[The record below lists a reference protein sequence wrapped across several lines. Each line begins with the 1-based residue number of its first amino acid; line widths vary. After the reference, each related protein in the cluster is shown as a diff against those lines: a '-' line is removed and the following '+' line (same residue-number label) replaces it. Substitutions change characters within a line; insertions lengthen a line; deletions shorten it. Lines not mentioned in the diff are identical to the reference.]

1 MNNLNNNKSKEH
13 RIGNKKLWQRVLSF
27 IVVFVL
33 VVNPLYS
40 GELFGLFDFSF
51 VMKAKAEE
59 EIPAYTPTND
69 VSVFSGS
76 TSFNFSNND
85 TDRVKF
91 VDYCY
96 YYCINKDNTFCN
108 AHKNDSLAINFTT
121 LGESFNF
128 MGLGNASV
136 PFAGRVSFI
145 SSGGMS
151 NIELSRAL
159 FSHVSTD
166 ARLTDNEAVP
176 NDITLEITKNSSASS
191 PILAD
196 YVHPGTGKGWKI
208 KVASGNTND
217 FAGVIGQI
225 EENASVTL
233 VFENASSANIANTAT
248 GNNDIK
254 DVGELCGIMKTG
266 SSLTVTDTSSA
277 RTAVSSANGSAGS
290 LVGKMEGTASLTLN
304 SGYPDFSSVSV
315 TSENGYA
322 GGLVGEMA
330 STATINGLLSPL
342 AIGGSVTG
350 TTGAGGLFGHY
361 INSASIFDLKDYNI
375 TTAVYAENC
384 GGVFGVLE
392 NSADSLT
399 IKNTSNTRS
408 VNVSSGSAATYA
420 TTGYF
425 GGIVGKYST
434 NALADSLIL
443 DAFSLTV
450 ASNASFASFGGAIG
464 LVDSVAY
471 IKADGMN
478 ITATGT
484 ARRDASDY
492 FGGLVGKTAASYG
505 VFIDLGD
512 FTLSADNSGLK
523 GGGVAGNFKNGVLR
537 LSGITD
543 MSGAKSQ
550 KGGQLVGVNDNV
562 LVYAL
567 GDGTNGTAYETG
579 WKFKRSNGS
588 QVDDLGT
595 WGEVVRTVSV
605 RIKKNDIEQN
615 IEQNIEQAGIVTI
628 GTGANLHKVTLSAAV
643 PSDMSNSTEFA
654 KTALNIM
661 INNGNNYGLFIFG
674 SGSSS
679 STLLGSTLSID
690 EDISLA
696 GTGITGFMRDGSDS
710 VGVFTGTLN
719 GNSHTITLATGQAY
733 GLTGSG
739 GAVSLSNDG
748 VGQIYTHKLNG
759 LFSVLGNTTANSSA
773 TVSDLKVAGSINVR
787 NKVDGMNIGG
797 VAAKNGGNV
806 TLSGVTVGD
815 STDTMTINYNE
826 ITNVTS
832 SGDTGK
838 NIGGLIGFVGT
849 NGVIDIQG
857 VSSVGASINLS
868 GSHQNYNNLGGIIG
882 NITASEFTVNAG
894 EVGDSSNKLT
904 VNARIDVSGVTA
916 VGDDSNSG
924 GLIGRIKDT
933 GSYGNRKVN
942 VNNVDFNGFTF
953 ANASNKNGGGI
964 LGYSWLNTTA
974 NINGLIVTDAT
985 INNCTTSGTAGGN
998 TDIGAMCYVAT
1009 GRWTVDDLTV
1019 TKLTMEDGAGAS
1031 LGMLVNMAYNGDK
1044 GLYLDVLNSGYTLTD
1059 KSGSTGITLPD
1070 SLDVYD
1076 ELAAYSALDVVK
1088 GTHSVTSGDKTI
1100 THGAGVVSINMNA
1113 GRHNPDADPADSYT
1127 EAKISVTGTYQNQLT
1142 SASSNSLGN
1151 TTYANENTR
1160 YYYNLDV
1167 LDKDIA
1173 GQNLLLWSVNK
1184 YAASNI
1190 NGLFVSTVSDNTLT
1204 GAADM
1209 TGLSF
1214 YPIEGKENYTISG
1227 LTLTMDYSGAYTAE
1241 SVFGTYNP
1249 TDGYTR
1255 DPAGTNQHYLM
1266 HSGLFLSLSNTKT
1279 LTISGSNT
1287 LKGSFLELS
1296 DVSGVLISGTSNGS
1310 IVSSN
1315 GSTLVLDG
1323 IIAKTTGNTVHST
1336 GYLLVNNITRVTS
1349 IDSADDITIKLE
1361 GISTTDTYSSGAT
1374 VAKSL
1379 LGAASGENLN
1389 IEFTKIKLDSRKS
1402 GTLSGNTALD
1412 NAYGTTHS
1420 IFTDSTL
1427 LASISTDD
1435 RAQLKYYYTIT
1446 EDWGSTGANGTR
1458 WVTYGKEIKD
1468 SVEYRDNNGSLEN
1481 KYDGSAYYTH
1491 PTTYQSGSAYDFST
1505 GFLPYV
1511 AEPFTAAQTN
1521 ALYYREL
1528 KVNVSAEGLTK
1539 GCGTYNDPYVITD
1552 GKQLTAVSR
1561 FISTGTT
1568 DELSKVNLPK
1578 AKDNYNS
1585 ITKNATGS
1593 RWCTDKTGTG
1603 YHLLFTPNS
1612 AGTGYENGSITWTKE
1627 NVQYYLA
1634 NAYYKIGDN
1643 IELSGDSST
1652 GFVGLGGTTANT
1664 AFRGVIVGE
1673 KKQDDSPKYSI
1684 TNNSGNPFIKVS
1696 NGSVIKDVNIL
1707 VNAETITLSQSAA
1720 AYNTAYFGYAST
1732 CQYYGGII
1740 GEIMG
1745 GDNIIDN
1752 SYVKY
1757 SYTDNSNVAHTT
1769 TITLT
1774 DNNSSK
1780 FGTIVPVGGY
1790 VGVVVFGG
1798 LIFKNMTAANTTV
1811 DNTGL
1816 KVYYKTNTSNN
1827 LAANTVAAKA
1837 AIYVNPIVG
1846 RVING
1851 YAVNET
1857 TKFSVDEDGKYQDD
1871 ATTERFSTANNAN
1884 SNLIHTLKNGTKH
1897 YTIADINKNEANK
1910 LSVTP
1915 PTDASTDG
1923 TINIP
1928 NSQAFFIL
1936 SLITQSCAGTATS
1949 ATGNYNTSLSYGI
1962 YSTKEYGESSNT
1974 DHVYGMSH
1982 IASYDQVGTNTSN
1995 KEDVPDYNNLAKDD
2009 KAARTAVPYIIRWYT
2024 AADSGNYPARCVTST
2039 SGYYDINLTG
2049 KTVYSTSFDANNQS
2063 IPLDEYTYQLPDSFR
2078 GLGSVGN
2085 WDCNN
2090 TLNSNAFSMKVNVFD
2105 GNDCI
2110 IDEDIYLN
2118 KYKSDNYFD
2127 TLHKGANQALGG
2139 STTIDNNNKTAFS
2152 ANTNTDNHG
2161 IGLFNSIISKDETG
2175 EIGHFILTGSVNTEI
2190 YSNTYKNSGQEEVFV
2205 GNVKTS
2211 IWLSVGGVVGWSRG
2225 FKGSTASYQQS
2236 LSFNKIA
2243 LNNLILSGDDL
2254 VGGLLAYSGLQ
2265 SKTKKVII
2273 KECSSNNISVKMS
2286 SANTADDAPKARNAI
2301 GCFVGKV
2308 QEGAVIIYGTSQMT
2322 NNSDITKFSTVT
2334 IGSYGFGNSNLD
2346 YRVAAGGL
2354 VGYAGNGC
2362 QAYDMKI
2369 SSCNSAVTIG
2379 LNSGTSY
2386 VGGIVGAMQPSTDG
2400 DTDCLAVFKNCTIE
2414 NINIAG
2420 QYAGGLYG
2428 GKWEYQNYNPYKIE
2442 IINCSLIGNNTVNN
2456 TITAKTYAGGFIA
2469 WAFVQTRNGDDYNIR
2484 IVDSK
2489 VSNYTISSAKDGYS
2503 GGFIGYCRAKNN
2515 SITCY
2520 IHDSSVEN
2528 CIIGQS
2534 GSVDYAGGIIGGV
2547 MKHEDNNILGYNI
2560 KLDNV
2565 SSPSTDRKGTW
2576 IGFVDLNDKNTSIQF
2591 SGMAVYGEKYNFTQN
2606 VGNRSD
2612 FSNASF
2618 VFADYSGASKNFITT
2633 TTNSSSA
2640 AKQEGDED
2648 SETEEFTVDSTTK
2661 TVTRVVTTVT
2671 VGDTVTTTETQTTV
2685 YPYISVSKADPVSD
2699 PSLTES
2705 SSVWAVHED
2714 TGTITYTVSNASAQ
2728 TVTVTTYKLAVS
2740 DYNSDDNVVMPKY
2753 PYVNVNP
2760 QSDMGTDKIISGDGA
2775 VLASS
2780 ASSTAAYSG
2789 KTAAS
2794 TMALKIY
2801 EDMYLTDPS
2810 ADNYSRRYTTF
2821 KTYNDDNTGVIY
2833 GNNKIDYYMKR
2844 TVTDD
2849 GDRISNY
2856 YSEKGYRSA
2865 QAYENFACIVIAN
2878 NTTAETTALIN
2889 RYAQLVTNT
2898 TTDYAGDDATND
2910 YFDIDVRSCKLQ
2922 DGKFV
2927 ADTSESASANAG
2939 LRYSNGEF
2947 SLNGAHAD
2955 SLSSADSFTLV
2966 DLQFKDPFDTDKIA
2980 YHLYIP
2986 VYTIKEMEVDFSVA
3000 VMNGTNSAS
3009 YNGGTET
3016 NPYATKLGLTGFDT
3030 HIDNLNTWFTTYIRY
3045 TYKHDDIE
3053 ALLDSGNLNWN
3064 HDKLFYVDKYE
3075 NNAVSMLPVNT
3086 YMILVD
3092 PNGDHDKK
3100 YQKSNDYSIT
3110 NNRITFDITKF
3121 KDSGGNF
3128 FKVSTFNELIAKKIS
3143 VTENGSYEGKY
3154 NLYNG
3159 ATPSNTGTTHYV
3171 YTKDA
3176 DGNPTYYEYVGS
3188 GGRYDLTLPAGDIYE
3203 NYYIS
3208 MYVPGAENDSHLYGY
3223 YIRTPEN
3230 FDAPTYASGTNNA
3243 ETRSVKINCVYVE
3256 ENKTNTDTENR
3267 QVYIGNVFDQTT
3279 ELTVMPPDLEID
3291 GGNHILNIYAQ
3302 TTITPKNGNVF
3313 AILQGINPNIYH
3325 SFNLF
3330 LDKKGENGVITNEIS
3345 GIESSGI
3352 DAWYS
3357 IGTPI
3362 PTDESAD
3369 MKGFQKIDAG
3379 NIDLDDN
3386 YINVITGDCSSSIS
3400 SNGVTIYSRIKLNFY
3415 DYESEFP
3422 QKVASDTGVSV
3433 RATSNLAYDT
3443 SSLAFSNMSEPL
3455 EEPIASKHI
3464 YYRQSLSTASVQYNA
3479 ITEPDSYDSDG
3490 LPSENYSRLGVSGKY
3505 SMNDYMPIDT
3515 TAQYNVQNIEDALDD
3530 ADSLLLT
3537 LSLQK
3542 KTDSPANSTP
3552 YTSAGYQNVSS
3563 LNDYWGAV
3571 ERDGNNEVAP
3581 NEATGAP
3588 VTDFGTNI
3596 LIKCGSYEHLITIPS
3611 NTTTFTLSI
3620 PKETTEIPGY
3630 VVDES
3635 GYIYIDIGFC
3645 AKTGTGFTD
3654 YANYKVNLSVKLKD
3668 EEEDITGSYADDYL
3682 IYTNAKV
3689 NHDFLKH
3696 N

>member
-196 YVHPGTGKGWKI
+196 YVHPGTGNGWKI

-266 SSLTVTDTSSA
+266 SSLTVTDASSA
-277 RTAVSSANGSAGS
+277 RAAVSSANGNAGS
-290 LVGKMEGTASLTLN
+290 LVGKMEGTASLTLS
-304 SGYPDFSSVSV
+304 SGYPAFSSVSV
-315 TSENGYA
+315 TSEKGYA

-361 INSASIFDLKDYNI
+361 INSASTFDLKDYNI

-392 NSADSLT
+392 NSAGSLT
-399 IKNTSNTRS
+399 IKNTGNTRS
-408 VNVSSGSAATYA
+408 VNVSSGNAATYA

-425 GGIVGKYST
+425 GGIAGKYST
-434 NALADSLIL
+434 NALSDSLIL

-464 LVDSVAY
+464 LVDSAAY

-567 GDGTNGTAYETG
+567 GTGTNGTAYETG
-579 WKFKRSNGS
+579 WTFKRSNGS

-595 WGEVVRTVSV
+595 WGEVVRIS
-605 RIKKNDIEQN
+605 N
-615 IEQNIEQAGIVTI
+615 IENSTNGVLTLDSTNHTVTVKAAQTSI
-628 GTGANLHKVTLSAAV
+628 GTQTDLV
-643 PSDMSNSTEFA
+643 
-654 KTALNIM
+654 KTALNIQL
-661 INNGNNYGLFIFG
+661 NQGSDYDCLKFT
-674 SGSSS
+674 SGSANTRSS
-679 STLLGSTLSID
+679 LLGSTLAITADLSF
-690 EDISLA
+690 EN
-696 GTGITGFMRDGSDS
+696 TGITGFMRDGSDS
-710 VGVFTGTLN
+710 IGVFTGTLN
-719 GNSHTITLATGQAY
+719 GNSHTITLAIGQAY

-739 GAVSLSNDG
+739 SAVSLSNDG

-759 LFSVLGNTTANSSA
+759 LFSVLGNPTANSSA

-826 ITNVTS
+826 ITNVS
-832 SGDTGK
+832 SSADTGK
-838 NIGGLIGFVGT
+838 NIGGLIGFVGE
-849 NGVIDIQG
+849 NGTINIQG
-857 VSSVGASINLS
+857 LTSVGATINLS
-868 GSHQNYNNLGGIIG
+868 GSHQNYNNLGGAIG
-882 NITASEFTVNAG
+882 SVTASTFTVNAG

-904 VNARIDVSGVTA
+904 VKINVNVSGVTA
-916 VGDDSNSG
+916 VGNDSNSG

-933 GSYGNRKVN
+933 GSYGSRIVN
-942 VNNVDFNGFTF
+942 VNNVDFNGCTL

-974 NINGLIVTDAT
+974 NIKGLTVTSAT
-985 INNCTTSGTAGGN
+985 INNRTTDGAEGGN
-998 TDIGAMCYVAT
+998 TDIGAVCYEAT
-1009 GRWTVDDLTV
+1009 GKWVVDSLTV
-1019 TKLTMEDGAGAS
+1019 SS
-1031 LGMLVNMAYNGDK
+1031 LSMPKGGGNSFGMLVNKAYTGSSGAYTG
-1044 GLYLDVLNSGYTLTD
+1044 GLYLDVLNSGYTLTAATLTEV
-1059 KSGSTGITLPD
+1059 TGK
-1070 SLDVYD
+1070 YD
-1076 ELAAYSALDVVK
+1076 EIAAYTAESAADILT
-1088 GTHSVTSGDKTI
+1088 G
-1100 THGAGVVSINMNA
+1100 GAGVISINMNSSRS
-1113 GRHNPDADPADSYT
+1113 GTD
-1127 EAKISVTGTYQNQLT
+1127 VTVTTNGTYSNKLSTFSGKVNDT
-1142 SASSNSLGN
+1142 S
-1151 TTYANENTR
+1151 R
-1160 YYYNLDV
+1160 YYYNLDIMNKTENV
-1167 LDKDIA
+1167 
-1173 GQNLLLWSVNK
+1173 QNIMLWSVNK
-1184 YAASNI
+1184 YVYTDLADEFDTS
-1190 NGLFVSTVSDNTLT
+1190 LTTTLSGT
-1204 GAADM
+1204 ADM

-1214 YPIEGKENYTISG
+1214 YPVALADGISIG
-1227 LTLTMDYSGAYTAE
+1227 DLTLTLDYAGIFAKT
-1241 SVFGTYNP
+1241 GT
-1249 TDGYTR
+1249 TM
-1255 DPAGTNQHYLM
+1255 DPAVANQHFLM
-1266 HSGLFLSLSNTKT
+1266 HSGLFLNSSAGNT
-1279 LTISGSNT
+1279 LTINGT
-1287 LKGSFLELS
+1287 LALNGNFLE
-1296 DVSGVLISGTSNGS
+1296 VGKYKGVLISDTMRGTLTCTSGS
-1310 IVSSN
+1310 IVLN
-1315 GSTLVLDG
+1315 GITP
-1323 IIAKTTGNTVHST
+1323 KTTAAANYSN
-1336 GYLLVNNITRVTS
+1336 GYLLINNIKRA
-1349 IDSADDITIKLE
+1349 DSTVAIPELKLYNV
-1361 GISTTDTYSSGAT
+1361 STGTGYTAGTA

-1379 LGAASGENLN
+1379 IGPAVGPGLKMTFS
-1389 IEFTKIKLDSRKS
+1389 KIKLDGATS
-1402 GTLSGNTALD
+1402 T
-1412 NAYGTTHS
+1412 S
-1420 IFTDSTL
+1420 IFGESTL
-1427 LASISTDD
+1427 VKSIKTDQNG
-1435 RAQLKYYYTIT
+1435 QLIYNFTWDD
-1446 EDWGSTGANGTR
+1446 DWGDANSDNNADR
-1458 WVTYGKEIKD
+1458 NVTYGKELSD
-1468 SVEYRDNNGSLEN
+1468 SSHSGSVEYADKETKYASGTGTEKHRWFVNPANNTEL
-1481 KYDGSAYYTH
+1481 SA
-1491 PTTYQSGSAYDFST
+1491 ALDFSSYR
-1505 GFLPYV
+1505 PYV
-1511 AEPFTAAQTN
+1511 YQPFTNNTPDTDGY
-1521 ALYYREL
+1521 YYREIM
-1528 KVNVSAEGLTK
+1528 VNVEAEGLVY
-1539 GCGTYNDPYVITD
+1539 GCGTYNDPY
-1552 GKQLTAVSR
+1552 Q
-1561 FISTGTT
+1561 ISTPAQLQSVAAFLKDNALATT
-1568 DELSKVNLPK
+1568 LGNVNLPK
-1578 AKDNYNS
+1578 
-1585 ITKNATGS
+1585 TKPSSFTSGA
-1593 RWCTDKTGTG
+1593 RWCEDNHGLYEASGTSFIKPTGG
-1603 YHLLFTPNS
+1603 ADWNRDD
-1612 AGTGYENGSITWTKE
+1612 
-1627 NVQYYLA
+1627 VQKYLA
-1634 NAYYKIGDN
+1634 NAYYKVTTDITLD
-1643 IELSGDSST
+1643 D
-1652 GFVGLGGTTANT
+1652 FVGLGGTTANT
-1664 AFRGVIVGE
+1664 AFRGVIVGSGTNNG
-1673 KKQDDSPKYSI
+1673 DPTVTI
-1684 TNNSGNPFIKVS
+1684 TNTTDKPFINVS
-1696 NGSVIKDVNIL
+1696 NGCVIKDINFVVANNSIEI
-1707 VNAETITLSQSAA
+1707 NQTKR
-1720 AYNTAYFGYAST
+1720 AYNDAYFGYDYSSGNV
-1732 CQYYGGII
+1732 CKFYGGII

-1752 SYVKY
+1752 SYVTYNYIDTESNSKT
-1757 SYTDNSNVAHTT
+1757 SKIVLKGTDGY
-1769 TITLT
+1769 
-1774 DNNSSK
+1774 
-1780 FGTIVPVGGY
+1780 GTIVPVGGY
-1790 VGVVVFGG
+1790 VGVVVFGS
-1798 LIFKNMTAANTTV
+1798 LIFKNMTVLDTVGEGTVLRANNSHLTV
-1811 DNTGL
+1811 NYTG
-1816 KVYYKTNTSNN
+1816 KSYN
-1827 LAANTVAAKA
+1827 LADNSNQEAWA

-1857 TKFSVDEDGKYQDD
+1857 ETNNEKGTTGRFSVTENNTYHDD
-1871 ATTERFSTANNAN
+1871 ANSGAGSERSGNA
-1884 SNLIHTLKNGTKH
+1884 HTLKNGKKH
-1897 YTIADINKNEANK
+1897 YSIADINKSEANK
-1910 LSVTP
+1910 LSFGVMGTNNSVTNIVP
-1915 PTDASTDG
+1915 ANTSTDG

-1949 ATGNYNTSLSYGI
+1949 ASGDYSTSLSYGTN
-1962 YSTKEYGESSNT
+1962 ST
-1974 DHVYGMSH
+1974 VYGMSH
-1982 IASYDQVGTNTSN
+1982 NADYSDVGKLNINITNT
-1995 KEDVPDYNNLAKDD
+1995 DYGYASDD
-2009 KAARTAVPYIIRWYT
+2009 TAANTAVPYIIRWYT
-2024 AADSGNYPARCVTST
+2024 ADNSNNYPARCVTS
-2039 SGYYDINLTG
+2039 SNGYYNINLTA
-2049 KTVYSTSFDANNQS
+2049 KTTYSVDS
-2063 IPLDEYTYQLPDSFR
+2063 YTYQLPDSFR
-2078 GLGSVGN
+2078 GLGSVGFYDYN
-2085 WDCNN
+2085 TTILNN
-2090 TLNSNAFSMKVNVFD
+2090 KYSMKVDSFN
-2105 GNDCI
+2105 GNGCT
-2110 IDEDIYLN
+2110 IDQDIYLN
-2118 KYKSDNYFD
+2118 KFETDNYFD
-2127 TLHKGANQALGG
+2127 TLHKGENQNLDDA
-2139 STTIDNNNKTAFS
+2139 TNNGIAFTG
-2152 ANTNTDNHG
+2152 NTYNNTPPDNHG
-2161 IGLFNSIISKDETG
+2161 IGLFDSIILKTRITD
-2175 EIGHFILTGSVNTEI
+2175 FVLTGSVNTEI
-2190 YSNTYKNSGQEEVFV
+2190 YSNSYSISNQEKNYVNTKNDNSKVLWLSSGGVCGWIRAGVTGEFSFIDLNDLTVSGADFV
-2205 GNVKTS
+2205 GG
-2211 IWLSVGGVVGWSRG
+2211 IIG
-2225 FKGSTASYQQS
+2225 F
-2236 LSFNKIA
+2236 
-2243 LNNLILSGDDL
+2243 
-2254 VGGLLAYSGLQ
+2254 SGL
-2265 SKTKKVII
+2265 SDAKKYFTI
-2273 KECSSNNISVKMS
+2273 KQCNANNISVEMTSARNIES
-2286 SANTADDAPKARNAI
+2286 SAKARNGI
-2301 GCFVGKV
+2301 GCFVGKI
-2308 QEGAVIIYGTSQMT
+2308 QEGAVYIYGTSAMD
-2322 NNSDITKFSTVT
+2322 NNNNLNDYSFVKINSFKFANDSLNYYT
-2334 IGSYGFGNSNLD
+2334 
-2346 YRVAAGGL
+2346 AAGGL

-2362 QAYDMKI
+2362 KVYDMKVMP
-2369 SSCNSAVTIG
+2369 SEGKTVTIG
-2379 LNSGTSY
+2379 NNNIKF
-2386 VGGIVGAMQPSTDG
+2386 VGGFVGAMQSKDSGGTSG
-2400 DTDCLAVFKNCTIE
+2400 VAVFRNCTVE
-2414 NINIAG
+2414 RINLIGNYVGGFYGGKWDSNWTTYSLTFDNCKVIGLSSSHNTIVGNNLDAEG
-2420 QYAGGLYG
+2420 YAGGLIGRLYPYTNIVKVN
-2428 GKWEYQNYNPYKIE
+2428 GKDTVTHNVLIKDCMISNYD
-2442 IINCSLIGNNTVNN
+2442 
-2456 TITAKTYAGGFIA
+2456 ITALTTKQSY
-2469 WAFVQTRNGDDYNIR
+2469 V
-2484 IVDSK
+2484 
-2489 VSNYTISSAKDGYS
+2489 
-2503 GGFIGYCRAKNN
+2503 GGFIGYAN
-2515 SITCY
+2515 SASNSVTCY
-2520 IHDSSVEN
+2520 LHDSSVEN
-2528 CIIGQS
+2528 CKLGAN
-2534 GSVDYAGGIIGGV
+2534 GNYAGGIIGQIAYRD
-2547 MKHEDNNILGYNI
+2547 KNKAQSNQLLGYNI
-2560 KLDNV
+2560 KLDTITTNAV
-2565 SSPSTDRKGTW
+2565 NKMGAW
-2576 IGFVDLNDKNTSIQF
+2576 IGYVTSDNNNNKTSIQF
-2591 SGMAVYGEKYNFTQN
+2591 AGLAVYGTGFTKN
-2606 VGNRSD
+2606 VGND
-2612 FSNASF
+2612 ATLGTASF

-2648 SETEEFTVDSTTK
+2648 SETETFTADSTAK
-2661 TVTRVVTTVT
+2661 TVSRAVTIVS
-2671 VGDTVTTTETQTTV
+2671 VGDTETTTETQTTV
-2685 YPYISVSKADPVSD
+2685 YPYISVSTADPVSNT
-2699 PSLTES
+2699 SLTEN

-2714 TGTITYTVSNASAQ
+2714 AGTITYTVSDASAQ

-2927 ADTSESASANAG
+2927 ADTSVSASANAG

-3009 YNGGTET
+3009 YNDGTET

-3045 TYKHDDIE
+3045 TYKRDDIE

-3075 NNAVSMLPVNT
+3075 NIAVSMLPVNT

-3121 KDSGGNF
+3121 KDSDGND

-3143 VTENGSYEGKY
+3143 VTENGSKEGKY
-3154 NLYNG
+3154 NLYTG
-3159 ATPSNTGTTHYV
+3159 AGTPSNTGTTHYV

-3176 DGNPTYYEYVGS
+3176 DGNQTYYEYVGS

-3369 MKGFQKIDAG
+3369 MKGFPKIDAG
-3379 NIDLDDN
+3379 NIDLEDN

-3400 SNGVTIYSRIKLNFY
+3400 SNGVTIYSRIKLNFD

-3542 KTDSPANSTP
+3542 KTDSPPNTTP
-3552 YTSAGYQNVSS
+3552 YTAAGYQNVSS

-3588 VTDFGTNI
+3588 VTDSGTNI

-3611 NTTTFTLSI
+3611 NKTTFTLSI

-3630 VVDES
+3630 VVDEN

-3654 YANYKVNLSVKLKD
+3654 YANYKVNLSVKLRD
-3668 EEEDITGSYADDYL
+3668 STEDITGSYADDYL

>member
-1 MNNLNNNKSKEH
+1 MRYMNNNKSEKPKLF
-13 RIGNKKLWQRVLSF
+13 RSNKKLWQRILSF
-27 IVVFVL
+27 ITVFAL
-33 VVNPLYS
+33 VINTMYS
-40 GELFGLFDFSF
+40 GGLFGLFNFST
-51 VMKAKAEE
+51 VMTVRAEE
-59 EIPAYTPTND
+59 EPPAYSPTN
-69 VSVFSGS
+69 SVDHFSG
-76 TSFNFSNND
+76 TAFSFDYSAEGVREFI
-85 TDRVKF
+85 
-91 VDYCY
+91 DYCY
-96 YYCINKDNTFCN
+96 YYSVNEGGTFCGD
-108 AHKNDSLAINFTT
+108 HSGDT
-121 LGESFNF
+121 LSITFPEIADNLGF
-128 MGLGNASV
+128 MGLGNATT
-136 PFAGRVSFI
+136 PFAGSVRFVA
-145 SSGGMS
+145 S
-151 NIELSRAL
+151 NGRGNITLPRAL
-159 FSHVSTD
+159 FNHVSTD
-166 ARLTDNEAVP
+166 ARITDNSG
-176 NDITLEITKNSSASS
+176 NNITLEITKNSTASS

-196 YVHPGTGKGWKI
+196 YVHPGTNASDWSI
-208 KVASGNTND
+208 EVASGNTNA
-217 FAGVIGQI
+217 FAGAIGQI
-225 EENASVTL
+225 ETDANVVLS
-233 VFENASSANIANTAT
+233 FNNASSATVSNTAS
-248 GNNDIK
+248 GASDIK

-266 SSLTVTDTSSA
+266 SSLTVTDTSTS
-277 RTAVSSANGSAGS
+277 RPAVSSSNGNAGS

-304 SGYPDFSSVSV
+304 SGYPGFSGVSV
-315 TSENGYA
+315 TSEKGYA
-322 GGLVGEMA
+322 GGLVGEMI
-330 STATINGLLSPL
+330 STAAINGLSTPE

-350 TTGAGGLFGHY
+350 TTGAGGLYGHY
-361 INSASIFDLKDYNI
+361 TNSAAEFDLKDYNI

-392 NSADSLT
+392 NNASSLT
-399 IKNTSNTRS
+399 IKKTGNTGS
-408 VNVSSGSAATYA
+408 VSVSSGSASTYA
-420 TTGYF
+420 ATGYF
-425 GGIVGKYST
+425 GGIAGKYST
-434 NALADSLIL
+434 GALTDSLIL
-443 DAFSLTV
+443 DSFSLTA

-464 LVDSVAY
+464 LVDSAAY
-471 IKADGMN
+471 IKADGMS

-484 ARRDASDY
+484 SKRDAADY
-492 FGGLVGKTAASYG
+492 FGGLVGKTSASKG
-505 VFIDLGD
+505 VFIDLGN

-537 LSGITD
+537 LSGITN

-567 GDGTNGTAYETG
+567 GTGSNGTAYETG
-579 WKFKRSNGS
+579 WSFKRSNGS

-595 WGEVVRTVSV
+595 WGEVVR
-605 RIKKNDIEQN
+605 IADIEDTTN
-615 IEQNIEQAGIVTI
+615 GVLTLDSTNHTVTVKGAQTSM
-628 GTGANLHKVTLSAAV
+628 GTQTDLV
-643 PSDMSNSTEFA
+643 
-654 KTALNIM
+654 KTALNIQL
-661 INNGNNYGLFIFG
+661 NQGSNYDCLKFTSGNANTR
-674 SGSSS
+674 
-679 STLLGSTLSID
+679 STLLGTTLALTANLSF
-690 EDISLA
+690 A
-696 GTGITGFMRDGSDS
+696 NTGITGFMRDGSDS
-710 VGVFTGTLN
+710 VGVFSGTLN

-739 GAVSLSNDG
+739 GAVSSSSEG

-759 LFSVLGNTTANSSA
+759 LFSVLGNTTENSSA
-773 TVSDLKVAGSINVR
+773 TVSSLKIAGAIDVH
-787 NKVDGMNIGG
+787 NKVDSMNIGG
-797 VAAKNGGNV
+797 IAAKNGGNV

-826 ITNVTS
+826 ITNVS
-832 SGDTGK
+832 SSADTGK
-838 NIGGLIGFVGT
+838 NVGGFIGFVGT
-849 NGVIDIQG
+849 DGVIGIQG
-857 VSSVGASINLS
+857 VSSVGATINLS
-868 GSHQNYNNLGGIIG
+868 GSHQNYNNFGGAIG
-882 NITASEFTVNAG
+882 NITASKFTINAG
-894 EVGDSSNKLT
+894 ELVDSNNKLT
-904 VNARIDVSGVTA
+904 INATVGISGVTA

-974 NINGLIVTDAT
+974 NIKGLTVTDAT

-1031 LGMLVNMAYNGDK
+1031 LGMLVNMAYYGDK

-1142 SASSNSLGN
+1142 SASSDSLGN
-1151 TTYANENTR
+1151 TAYANENTR

-1167 LDKDIA
+1167 LGNTDA
-1173 GQNLLLWSVNK
+1173 GQNILLWSVNK

-1190 NGLFVSTVSDNTLT
+1190 NGLFVSSVSNNTLS
-1204 GAADM
+1204 GAANM

-1214 YPIEGKENYTISG
+1214 YPIEGKEDYTISG
-1227 LTLTMDYSGAYTAE
+1227 LTLTMDYSGAYAAE

-1255 DPAGTNQHYLM
+1255 DPAEANQHYLM

-1296 DVSGVLISGTSNGS
+1296 DVSGVLISGTCNGS

-1323 IIAKTTGNTVHST
+1323 IIAKTTGNTAHST

-1349 IDSADDITIKLE
+1349 IDSADDITIRLE

-1389 IEFTKIKLDSRKS
+1389 IEFTKIKLDSRES

-1446 EDWGSTGANGTR
+1446 EDWGSTGTNGTR

-1481 KYDGSAYYTH
+1481 KYDGSTYYTH

-1528 KVNVSAEGLTK
+1528 KVNVSAEGLTR

-1578 AKDNYNS
+1578 AKANYDS
-1585 ITKNATGS
+1585 IGENTSGA
-1593 RWCTDKTGTG
+1593 RWCTDKTGDG
-1603 YHLLFTPNS
+1603 FHLQFTPNS
-1612 AGTGYENGSITWTKE
+1612 AGTGYENGSITWNAV

-1634 NAYYKIGDN
+1634 NAYYKISDN

-1652 GFVGLGGTTANT
+1652 GFVGLGGTSANT
-1664 AFRGVIVGE
+1664 AFRGVIVGD
-1673 KKQDDSPKYSI
+1673 KNQDGTPKYSI

-1696 NGSVIKDVNIL
+1696 NGSVIKDVNVL
-1707 VNAETITLSQSAA
+1707 VNAGTITLTQSAA
-1720 AYNTAYFGYAST
+1720 AYNNAYFGYDSK

-1757 SYTDNSNVAHTT
+1757 SYTDSNKVAHAT

-1774 DNNSSK
+1774 DNNSSNSK

-1798 LIFKNMTAANTTV
+1798 LIFKNMTATNTTR

-1816 KVYYKTNTSNN
+1816 VVYYKNNTTNN
-1827 LAANTVAAKA
+1827 LASNTVAAKA

-1846 RVING
+1846 RVINA

-1857 TKFSVDEDGKYQDD
+1857 ETNAEKGTTGRFSVTENNTYHDD
-1871 ATTERFSTANNAN
+1871 ANSGAGTARTGNV
-1884 SNLIHTLKNGTKH
+1884 HTLKNGKKH
-1897 YTIADINKNEANK
+1897 YTIADINKSETNK
-1910 LSVTP
+1910 LSFGIAGNNNSVTNIVP
-1915 PTDASTDG
+1915 ADASTDG

-1928 NSQAFFIL
+1928 NAQAFFIL
-1936 SLITQSCAGTATS
+1936 SLITQSCAGTAQT
-1949 ATGNYNTSLSYGI
+1949 ANGNYNTSLSYGI

-1982 IASYDQVGTNTSN
+1982 NADYSDVGKATRDTDYGYASADTA
-1995 KEDVPDYNNLAKDD
+1995 AK
-2009 KAARTAVPYIIRWYT
+2009 TAVPYIIRWYT
-2024 AADSGNYPARCVTST
+2024 AANSNNYPARCVTST
-2039 SGYYDINLTG
+2039 KGYYDINLTA
-2049 KTVYSTSFDANNQS
+2049 KTTYSVDS
-2063 IPLDEYTYQLPDSFR
+2063 YTYQLPDSFR

-2085 WDCNN
+2085 YDFEN
-2090 TLNSNAFSMKVNVFD
+2090 TLLSNKFCMKVDVFN
-2105 GNDCI
+2105 GNNCT

-2118 KYKSDNYFD
+2118 KFKADNYFD
-2127 TLHKGANQALGG
+2127 TLHKGNNQVLNG
-2139 STTIDNNNKTAFS
+2139 DNNKTTYS

-2225 FKGSTASYQQS
+2225 YKGNNASYQQS

-2322 NNSDITKFSTVT
+2322 NNSEITKFSTVT

-2428 GKWEYQNYNPYKIE
+2428 GKWEFNNYNPYKIE
-2442 IINCSLIGNNTVNN
+2442 IINCSLIGNSAANN
-2456 TITAKTYAGGFIA
+2456 TITARTYAGGFIA

-2633 TTNSSSA
+2633 TTNSSFA
-2640 AKQEGDED
+2640 AKQEGDES
-2648 SETEEFTVDSTTK
+2648 SETEVFTADSTAK
-2661 TVTRVVTTVT
+2661 TVSRAVTIVS
-2671 VGDTVTTTETQTTV
+2671 VGDTETTTETQTTV
-2685 YPYISVSKADPVSD
+2685 YPYISVSTADPVSNT
-2699 PSLTES
+2699 SLTEN

-2714 TGTITYTVSNASAQ
+2714 AGTITYTVSDASAQ

-2775 VLASS
+2775 VLAGS
-2780 ASSTAAYSG
+2780 ASDTAAYSG
-2789 KTAAS
+2789 KTAES

-2801 EDMYLTDPS
+2801 EDLTAASSSP
-2810 ADNYSRRYTTF
+2810 NYSRRYTTF
-2821 KTYNDDNTGVIY
+2821 KAYNDADTGKIFN
-2833 GNNKIDYYMKR
+2833 NNKIDYYLKR
-2844 TVTDD
+2844 STDED
-2849 GDRISNY
+2849 GDRISTY
-2856 YSEKGYRSA
+2856 QAEKGELPYGVD
-2865 QAYENFACIVIAN
+2865 NFAVVVIAN
-2878 NTTAETTALIN
+2878 NETTETTNLIN
-2889 RYAQLVTNT
+2889 RYIQLVTNT
-2898 TTDYAGDDATND
+2898 STDYTDASD
-2910 YFDIDVRSCKLQ
+2910 YYSIDVKNCNYVG
-2922 DGKFV
+2922 GKFV
-2927 ADTSESASANAG
+2927 TDNTAPG
-2939 LRYSNGEF
+2939 LTWTAPDGDDKGTF
-2947 SLNGAHAD
+2947 ALNGA
-2955 SLSSADSFTLV
+2955 SADSKRENTFTLV
-2966 DLQFKDPFDTDKIA
+2966 DVQFKDPFNTDNIA

-2986 VYTIKEMEVDFSVA
+2986 VYTIKEIEVSFSAA
-3000 VMNGTNSAS
+3000 VMNGTNSVS
-3009 YNGGTET
+3009 YAGGVESS
-3016 NPYATKLGLTGFDT
+3016 NPYSSKLAVSARDT
-3030 HIDNLNTWFTTYIRY
+3030 HVDNLNTWYTTYIRY
-3045 TYKHDDIE
+3045 TYSHDDIVGM
-3053 ALLDSGNLNWN
+3053 LDSGNLNWN
-3064 HDKLFYVDKYE
+3064 HDKYFYIDK
-3075 NNAVSMLPVNT
+3075 NALGATSMLTTDT

-3100 YQKSNDYSIT
+3100 YQVSLNSTDFAVD
-3110 NNRITFDITKF
+3110 NNRIVFDLRKF
-3121 KDSGGNF
+3121 KDSNNTAF
-3128 FKVSTFNELIAKKIS
+3128 RVSTFNELIAQKI
-3143 VTENGSYEGKY
+3143 TATPNGSNEGKY
-3154 NLYNG
+3154 DLYSG
-3159 ATPSNTGTTHYV
+3159 TPSNTGDTHYV
-3171 YTKDA
+3171 YTKSA
-3176 DGNPTYYEYVGS
+3176 NGTPTYYQYVGS
-3188 GGRYDLTLPAGDIYE
+3188 GGGYDLSLPAGDIYE

-3208 MYVPGAENDSHLYGY
+3208 MFVPGDEDDDSLYGY

-3230 FDAPTYASGTNNA
+3230 FEAPNYESGTNNA
-3243 ETRSVKINCVYVE
+3243 ITKSAKINCVYVGSNE
-3256 ENKTNTDTENR
+3256 TNTNTVNR
-3267 QVYIGNVFDQTT
+3267 QVYIGNLFEQST
-3279 ELTVMPPDLEID
+3279 ELTVLPNDLEID
-3291 GGNHILNIYAQ
+3291 NGNHILNIYAK
-3302 TTITPKNGNVF
+3302 TTITPKDANVIT
-3313 AILQGINPNIYH
+3313 ILNSVNADLYH
-3325 SFNLF
+3325 SFNVF
-3330 LDKKGENGVITNEIS
+3330 LDRKGENGLTTNNIS
-3345 GIESSGI
+3345 GLDPETDATDIQ
-3352 DAWYS
+3352 AWYR
-3357 IGTPI
+3357 IGTAI
-3362 PTDESAD
+3362 PTGDEANMNDTGIVSINA
-3369 MKGFQKIDAG
+3369 A
-3379 NIDLDDN
+3379 NIDLEDN
-3386 YINVITGDCSSSIS
+3386 YINVVTVDGGQTILQSG
-3400 SNGVTIYSRIKLNFY
+3400 GVTIYSRIRLDFD
-3415 DYESEFP
+3415 DYASEFP
-3422 QKVASDTGVSV
+3422 QKVANDTGVSV
-3433 RATSNLAYDT
+3433 RAASNLAYDST
-3443 SSLAFSNMSEPL
+3443 SLAFSNMSEPL
-3455 EEPIASKHI
+3455 EEPSATKHI
-3464 YYRQSLSTASVQYNA
+3464 YYRQSYSSASMKYYA
-3479 ITEPDSYDSDG
+3479 ESDLDCYDEDG
-3490 LPSENYSRLGVSGKY
+3490 SPSENYSKIGVSGKY
-3505 SMNDYMPIDT
+3505 SMNTYMPIDT
-3515 TAQYNVQNIEDALDD
+3515 TAQYNVQNIENALPD
-3530 ADSLLLT
+3530 ADSLILT

-3542 KTDSPANSTP
+3542 KTDYPTGGP
-3552 YTSAGYQNVSS
+3552 YTSANYQNVSPIS
-3563 LNDYWGAV
+3563 NYWGAV
-3571 ERDGNNEVAP
+3571 QRDGSYEVAP
-3581 NEATGAP
+3581 NASGAP
-3588 VTDFGTNI
+3588 VTDSGTNLHI
-3596 LIKCGSYEHLITIPS
+3596 SCGSYDDLVTVPANAE
-3611 NTTTFTLSI
+3611 TFTMTI
-3620 PKETTEIPGY
+3620 PKEATGVSGY
-3630 VVDES
+3630 TVDEN
-3635 GYIYIDIGFC
+3635 GYIYIHVSFN
-3645 AKTGTGFTD
+3645 AKTGAGFTE
-3654 YANYKVNLSVKLKD
+3654 YANYKVNISAKLSNTSSG
-3668 EEEDITGSYADDYL
+3668 DISGSYADDYL

-3689 NHDFLKH
+3689 NHDFLRG